1 MVAGKNVKPQET
13 EIEKKIEFLESLTG
27 KVISQFSLFSEELD
41 KKKKKNPG
49 FKTVSCQIRNIDCID
64 LCCTFCFVKMITYRK
79 GAF

>member
-41 KKKKKNPG
+41 KKKKKI
-49 FKTVSCQIRNIDCID
+49 QD
-64 LCCTFCFVKMITYRK
+64 LRLLAVKSVILIVLTCV
-79 GAF
+79 ALSVL